1 MSYISDGGTYPAI
14 HCADIVTS
22 FKNTVAAEDVSF
34 DIAERF
40 QILHRISQSPLTK
53 DGLTPLAAKEWA
65 LYG

>member
-40 QILHRISQSPLTK
+40 
-53 DGLTPLAAKEWA
+53 
-65 LYG
+65 